1 MAMTLR
7 LEPADEELLRA
18 LADRE
23 KRTMTDVVAMAI
35 RARAASL
42 DAADEDAS
50 LALRAERRAAWRRS
64 IDESMERNADL
75 LERLSR

>member
-7 LEPADEELLRA
+7 LDPSDEELLRSVA
-18 LADRE
+18 ERE
-23 KRTMTDVVAMAI
+23 KRTMTDVVAISVREHA
-35 RARAASL
+35 ARL

-50 LALRAERRAAWRRS
+50 LAVRAERRAAWRRS

>member
-7 LEPADEELLRA
+7 LDPSDEELLRKVA
-18 LADRE
+18 ERE
-23 KRTMTDVVAMAI
+23 RRTMTDVVAIAV
-35 RARAASL
+35 REHAARL

-50 LALRAERRAAWRRS
+50 LARRAERRAAWRRS